1 MPINLI
7 NLKFKNSLMDFG
19 IIIEKS
25 LYSEVGQKLRLT
37 SGLREVFCVAK
48 NLGERSATSEPF
60 KPCYTRRGR
69 SPRVQR
75 PFSVWVWALCIINF
89 RVVNNRKIYKDDINI

>member
-1 MPINLI
+1 MEYD
-7 NLKFKNSLMDFG
+7 SGG
-19 IIIEKS
+19 IRAR
-25 LYSEVGQKLRLT
+25 YSQWSGAELRIT

-60 KPCYTRRGR
+60 KPCYTMRGR

-75 PFSVWVWALCIINF
+75 HEDFRRKSEAFAEVRRKLYNIIN
-89 RVVNNRKIYKDDINI
+89 N